1 MRNDK
6 SSSSRHQTMAVVA
19 EVVVVE
25 GEEAEEEVAVG
36 VASMMARQITDS
48 ISQRSLKMEKLL

>member
-1 MRNDK
+1 
-6 SSSSRHQTMAVVA
+6 MAVVA